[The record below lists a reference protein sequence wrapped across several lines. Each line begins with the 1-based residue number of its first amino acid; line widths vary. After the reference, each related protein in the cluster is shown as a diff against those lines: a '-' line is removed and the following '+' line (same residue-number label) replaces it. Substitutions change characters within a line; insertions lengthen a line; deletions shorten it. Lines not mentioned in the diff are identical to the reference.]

1 MDLMHPYSKYIVY
14 VYLNSIELYH
24 SFIIPYTNIGNHRNK
39 ISSIITVIMCQ
50 FDTSI
55 KQQ

>member
-39 ISSIITVIMCQ
+39 ISSNITVIMCQ